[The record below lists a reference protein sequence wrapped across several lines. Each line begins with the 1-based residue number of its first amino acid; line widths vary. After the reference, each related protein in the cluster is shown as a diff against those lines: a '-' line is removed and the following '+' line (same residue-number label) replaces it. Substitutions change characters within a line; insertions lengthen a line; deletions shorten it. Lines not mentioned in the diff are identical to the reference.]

1 MTVTY
6 DPKHPQYFDE
16 GDLREEL
23 TRVYDLCHG
32 CRLCWNLCTSF
43 PTLFAFID
51 NHDDQDAAKLT
62 TAEQDQVVD
71 ECFQCK
77 ICYVKCP
84 YIPPHEWQ
92 LDFPR
97 LMLRAAAVKKK
108 HASVRVRITDN
119 AIGRTG
125 LSGMVGS
132 MTSPLANKVMGTPGT
147 GVRKVME
154 KVTGIS
160 AERVL
165 PPYARQRFTTWFK
178 KRATTRIE
186 KRRGSVAIFPTCLV
200 EYQATGV
207 GKATVQVYERNGI
220 ECTVADNAK
229 CCGAPFLHE
238 GDFDNFTTYAE
249 KNVKVLADQVRQGRD
264 IVVPQP
270 TCGYVLKND
279 YFDHL
284 GDSDD
289 TRLVK
294 EHTYDVAEYLMK
306 VHKDDKAAGGAGLDA
321 DFTGEVPETIT
332 YHVPCHL
339 QAQNIGLK
347 SRDLMKL
354 TGTKIQLANQCSGID
369 GMWGYRAENQEL
381 QQKVIQGLKKT
392 IEQQDAPLVV
402 GDCHLANG
410 GIDDATGRT
419 PIHPMQF
426 VARAYGI
433 PEE

>member
-6 DPKHPQYFDE
+6 DPRHPQYFDE
-16 GDLREEL
+16 GDLRDEL

-51 NHDDQDAAKLT
+51 SHDDQDAAKLT
-62 TAEQDQVVD
+62 KAEQDQVVD

-84 YIPPHEWQ
+84 YTPPHEWQ

-97 LMLRAAAVKKK
+97 LMLRAAAVQRQ

-132 MTSPLANKVMGTPGT
+132 MTAPLANKVMGTPGT
-147 GVRKVME
+147 GVRKVLE

-160 AERVL
+160 ADRVL

-178 KRATTRIE
+178 KRATTSIDA
-186 KRRGSVAIFPTCLV
+186 KRASVAIFPTCLV

-207 GKATVQVYERNGI
+207 GRATVQVYERNGI
-220 ECTVADNAK
+220 ECAVADTK

-249 KNVKVLADQVRQGRD
+249 KNVKVLADHVRQGRD

-284 GDSDD
+284 GDGDD

-306 VHKDDKAAGGAGLDA
+306 LHKDDKAAGGEGLDA
-321 DFTGEVPETIT
+321 SFTGEVPETIT

-369 GMWGYRAENQEL
+369 GMWGYRAENQQH

-410 GIDDATGRT
+410 GISDATGRT

>member
-6 DPKHPQYFDE
+6 DPRHPQYFDE
-16 GDLREEL
+16 GDLRDEL

-51 NHDDQDAAKLT
+51 SHDDQDAAKLT
-62 TAEQDQVVD
+62 KAEQDQVVD

-97 LMLRAAAVKKK
+97 LMLRAAAVQRQ

-132 MTSPLANKVMGTPGT
+132 MTAPLANKVMGTPGT
-147 GVRKVME
+147 GVRKVLE

-160 AERVL
+160 ADRVL

-178 KRATTRIE
+178 KRATTSIDA
-186 KRRGSVAIFPTCLV
+186 KRASVAIFPTCLV

-207 GKATVQVYERNGI
+207 GRATVQVYERNGI
-220 ECTVADNAK
+220 ECAVADTK

-249 KNVKVLADQVRQGRD
+249 KNVKVLADHVRQGRD

-284 GDSDD
+284 GDGDD

-306 VHKDDKAAGGAGLDA
+306 LHKDDKAAGGEGLDA
-321 DFTGEVPETIT
+321 SFTGEVPETIT

-369 GMWGYRAENQEL
+369 GMWGYRAENQQH

-410 GIDDATGRT
+410 GISDATGRT

>member
-6 DPKHPQYFDE
+6 EPMHPQYFDE
-16 GDLREEL
+16 ADLRSEL
-23 TRVYDLCHG
+23 NRVYDLCHG
-32 CRLCWNLCTSF
+32 CRLCWNLCTAF
-43 PTLFAFID
+43 PTLFAFVD
-51 NHDDQDAAKLT
+51 ELDDQDVHKLT
-62 TAEQDQVVD
+62 PAQQDQVVD
-71 ECFQCK
+71 ECFECK

-84 YIPPHEWQ
+84 YIPPHEWA

-97 LMLRAAAVKKK
+97 LMLRAKAVQKKGDG
-108 HASVRVRITDN
+108 VRVRITDH
-119 AIGRTG
+119 AIGRTD
-125 LSGMVGS
+125 LSGHAGVLGA
-132 MTSPLANKVMGTPGT
+132 PLANKVMGTPGT
-147 GVRKVME
+147 TVRKLME
-154 KVTGIS
+154 KVTGIAS
-160 AERVL
+160 ERVL
-165 PPYARQRFTTWFK
+165 PPYARERFTTWFK
-178 KRATTRIE
+178 KRSR
-186 KRRGSVAIFPTCLV
+186 KPGSRGQVALFPTCLV

-207 GKATVQVYERNGI
+207 GKAVVQVYERNGV
-220 ECTVADNAK
+220 EVTVPDGTK

-238 GDFDNFTTYAE
+238 GDFDNFQTYAE
-249 KNVKVLADQVRQGRD
+249 RNVKVLADQVRQGRD

-279 YFDHL
+279 YVDHL
-284 GDSDD
+284 GGEDAQ
-289 TRLVK
+289 LVK

-306 VHKDDKAAGGAGLDA
+306 QHKASPLDTE
-321 DFTGEVPETIT
+321 FTGEVPESIT

-369 GMWGYRAENQEL
+369 GMWGYRAENQAL
-381 QQKVIQGLKKT
+381 QQKVIQGLKRT
-392 IEQQDAPLVV
+392 IEQQDAPVVV

-419 PIHPMQF
+419 PVHPFQL
-426 VARAYGI
+426 VAKAYGL